1 VSSIR
6 VLVVE
11 DHTLVRAGI
20 QALLRNMPGVEVV
33 AEAGDGHTALRLI
46 EQDRPDVV
54 LMDIALPGLNGL
66 DTLAAAKPYPGT
78 HIIILSM
85 HANDEYVRRAL
96 QAGAIGYLLK
106 GSEPAELELAIR
118 AAARGDFYLSPGVS
132 KQVVASYVR
141 HIDEERDS
149 VAQLTPRQRQ
159 ILQLVAEGRTTHEIA
174 TTLTIGT
181 KTVETHR
188 AHLMERL
195 DIHDVAGLVRYAIRA
210 GMIMPVE

>member
-1 VSSIR
+1 MISIR

-11 DHTLVRAGI
+11 DHTLVRAGMH
-20 QALLRNMPGVEVV
+20 ALLHNMPGVEVV

-46 EQDRPDVV
+46 EQYHPDVV

-66 DTLAAAKPYPGT
+66 DTLAEAKQYPGT
-78 HIIILSM
+78 HVIILSM

-96 QAGAIGYLLK
+96 QGGAVGYLLK
-106 GSEPAELELAIR
+106 GSDPAELELAVR
-118 AAARGDFYLSPGVS
+118 AAARGDFYLSPAVS
-132 KQVVASYVR
+132 KHVVASYVR
-141 HIDEERDS
+141 HVDDEGHSAE
-149 VAQLTPRQRQ
+149 QLTPRQRQ
-159 ILQLVAEGRTTHEIA
+159 ILQLIAEGRTTHEIA
-174 TTLTIGT
+174 TTLTIGA

-210 GMIMPVE
+210 GLIIPVE

>member
-1 VSSIR
+1 MSTIR

-11 DHTLVRAGI
+11 DHTLVRAGMR
-20 QALLRNMPGVEVV
+20 ALLRNIPGVEVV

-46 EQDRPDVV
+46 EQYRPDVV

-66 DTLAAAKPYPGT
+66 DTLVEAKQYPGT
-78 HIIILSM
+78 HVIILSM

-96 QAGAIGYLLK
+96 QAGAVGYLLK
-106 GSEPAELELAIR
+106 GSDPPELELAVR
-118 AAARGDFYLSPGVS
+118 AGARGDFYLSPAVS
-132 KQVVASYVR
+132 KHVVAGYVR
-141 HIDEERDS
+141 HADDERNS
-149 VAQLTPRQRQ
+149 VEQLTPRQRQ
-159 ILQLVAEGRTTHEIA
+159 ILQLIAEGRTTQEIA
-174 TTLTIGT
+174 TILTIGT